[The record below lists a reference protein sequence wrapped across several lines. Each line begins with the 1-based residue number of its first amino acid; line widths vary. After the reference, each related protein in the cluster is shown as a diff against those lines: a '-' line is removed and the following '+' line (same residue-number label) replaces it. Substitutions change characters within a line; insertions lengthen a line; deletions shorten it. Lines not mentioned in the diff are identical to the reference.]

1 MIEKTFIETDMQY
14 HNGVCM
20 EEYREEIGICR
31 ANRGKD
37 EKVYTK
43 WGFPQGLERQPTDK
57 AIPWKVTLGSRSQ
70 AIQIL
75 ESFLEELKN
84 ESNSE
89 QPEKDSESVIFLSKK
104 EDNA

>member
-1 MIEKTFIETDMQY
+1 MIEETFVETDMQY

-31 ANRGKD
+31 ANRGND
-37 EKVYTK
+37 GKVYTK
-43 WGFPQGLERQPTDK
+43 WGFPQQGKDRKPAEK
-57 AIPWKVTLGSRSQ
+57 AIPWKIILGSRSQ

-89 QPEKDSESVIFLSKK
+89 QPEKDPI
-104 EDNA
+104 DNDIPF